1 MTLGTR
7 INSAFANINCNSLK
21 RLFGSSLCGRK
32 SHGGRHFQV
41 CNQYGV
47 PADRSAACCRT
58 VRGVAAHH
66 SYWNKRRRYPYLR
79 TCLLYVEGARSA
91 ICYRTQ
97 LAESRE
103 TNSRDIVCCLST
115 TFRTLFRL
123 SLYPVRDL
131 SSVHTT
137 AQLSLHLAPCLLT
150 CSFLCIVIV
159 IGGLKSRGLT
169 KTPIV

>member
-1 MTLGTR
+1 VLPLDEGRRCSSFVLEQKTEVPVLTYLP
-7 INSAFANINCNSLK
+7 SL
-21 RLFGSSLCGRK
+21 RR
-32 SHGGRHFQV
+32 GG
-41 CNQYGV
+41 
-47 PADRSAACCRT
+47 
-58 VRGVAAHH
+58 
-66 SYWNKRRRYPYLR
+66 
-79 TCLLYVEGARSA
+79 A